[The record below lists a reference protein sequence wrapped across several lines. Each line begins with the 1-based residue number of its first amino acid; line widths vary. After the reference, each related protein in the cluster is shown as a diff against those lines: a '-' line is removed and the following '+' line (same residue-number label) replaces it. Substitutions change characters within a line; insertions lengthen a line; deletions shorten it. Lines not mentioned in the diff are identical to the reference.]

1 MPVCKTCAV
10 DKPEEAFHKN
20 PNCKGGRRAVCRQC
34 VAVERKQ
41 YRGANKEHVANT
53 KRESRLRNIETYKAK
68 DAAYY
73 LANKEKHA
81 ANARAW
87 YERNKESVKA
97 RVKAWGAAN
106 PEQVKA
112 AKAKNKL
119 TRKDTVKAEYER
131 NKADYFARAA
141 SRRVTVKQATPQW
154 ADKSAISEMYVIAGK
169 LNSFF
174 TKPLVHVDHIV
185 PLNNP
190 LVCGLHT
197 DANLQILSAK
207 ANLSKR
213 NRHWPDM
220 PKPL

>member
-1 MPVCKTCAV
+1 MHACKTCSI
-10 DKPEEAFHKN
+10 DKPEEAFHKSAT
-20 PNCKGGRRAVCRQC
+20 CKGGRRAICRQC
-34 VAVERKQ
+34 VAVKVKAYKSANRSTVLQQKRDERQRNKDK
-41 YRGANKEHVANT
+41 YRE
-53 KRESRLRNIETYKAK
+53 R

-73 LANKEKHA
+73 EATIERQKA
-81 ANARAW
+81 ARRAW

-97 RVKAWGAAN
+97 RVKAWGDAN

-154 ADKSAISEMYVIAGK
+154 ADKDAIAEMYVIAGK

-190 LVCGLHT
+190 FVCGLHT

-220 PKPL
+220 P